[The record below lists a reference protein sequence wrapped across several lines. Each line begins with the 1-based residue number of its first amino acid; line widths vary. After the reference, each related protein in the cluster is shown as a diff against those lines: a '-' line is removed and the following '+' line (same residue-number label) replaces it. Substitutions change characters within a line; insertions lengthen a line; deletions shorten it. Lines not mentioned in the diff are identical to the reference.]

1 MNLEINYPDAVTCV
15 KILLNQKLNIAREK
29 FNKDKSQLN
38 KIEYLELIDDMRR
51 LNLLDREIVEKYLK
65 Q

>member
-15 KILLNQKLNIAREK
+15 KIFLNKKLNIAREK
-29 FNKDKSQLN
+29 FNKDKNQLN

>member
-1 MNLEINYPDAVTCV
+1 MNLEINYPDAVACA

-29 FNKDKSQLN
+29 FNKDKNQLN
-38 KIEYLELIDDMRR
+38 KIEYLKLIDDMRR
-51 LNLLDREIVEKYLK
+51 LNLLDKEIVEKYLK